1 METGRGRVDRFAWGE
16 EVMIGGR
23 GGWLGL
29 DVGEET
35 AGGGEVAGEEV
46 ADMAVVMFERSQAV
60 GTSRAMS
67 QMMPR
72 DRAVST
78 ALPVPSTSLPQ
89 PKANVGR
96 SGVERCR

>member
-46 ADMAVVMFERSQAV
+46 ADMAVVMFDWSQAV
-60 GTSRAMS
+60 GTSRATS
-67 QMMPR
+67 QMIPR
-72 DRAVST
+72 AG
-78 ALPVPSTSLPQ
+78 Q
-89 PKANVGR
+89 
-96 SGVERCR
+96 